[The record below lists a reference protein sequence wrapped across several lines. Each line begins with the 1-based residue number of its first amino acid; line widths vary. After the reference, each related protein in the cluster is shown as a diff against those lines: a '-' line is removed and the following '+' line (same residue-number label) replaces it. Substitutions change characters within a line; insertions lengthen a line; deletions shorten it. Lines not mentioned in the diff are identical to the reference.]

1 MAGNPV
7 VHNSA
12 HLGFD
17 NAQAYDAHRPSYPAE
32 AVHKLLEQLELVGKG
47 GSKIVDLAA
56 GTGKFTE
63 LLAARPEQYEIVAVE
78 PLESMRSTLAAKGL
92 QGVDV
97 RTGTATEMSLE
108 DGWADAVIVAQV
120 RGLLLYILGLFG

>member
-1 MAGNPV
+1 MAGNPI
-7 VHNSA
+7 VHSSA

-32 AVHKLLEQLELVGKG
+32 AVHKLLEQLELVDKSGIR
-47 GSKIVDLAA
+47 IVDLAA

-78 PLESMRSTLAAKGL
+78 PLESMRSTLGAKEL
-92 QGVDV
+92 NRVDV
-97 RTGTATEMSLE
+97 RTGTAIEMNLE
-108 DGWADAVIVAQV
+108 DCWADAVIVAQV
-120 RGLLLYILGLFG
+120 WRLLLCI